1 VLGLFTPVLAKHSKS
16 FSLVD
21 CTSWDRSSSSVEQ
34 TSLYF
39 SDLNDIAADKKL
51 SINGLSADY
60 CGIGTPEISQKAETF
75 GPGQSYEDSMLP
87 RNSEGTVR
95 IRHEC
100 GHVDRTKRR
109 GTTDK
114 QSIAG
119 VRSPT
124 DSPLSV
130 QFRYN

>member
-1 VLGLFTPVLAKHSKS
+1 VFTPVLAQHSKS

-21 CTSWDRSSSSVEQ
+21 CTSWDRSSGSVEQ

-39 SDLNDIAADKKL
+39 SDLNESPPTRSFRSMGCPPTL
-51 SINGLSADY
+51 VEL
-60 CGIGTPEISQKAETF
+60 GTPEISQKVETF
-75 GPGQSYEDSMLP
+75 GPGQSYEDSVLP
-87 RNSEGTVR
+87 RYSGGTVR
-95 IRHEC
+95 IRHEY
-100 GHVDRTKRR
+100 GRVDRTKRS

-114 QSIAG
+114 QITAG